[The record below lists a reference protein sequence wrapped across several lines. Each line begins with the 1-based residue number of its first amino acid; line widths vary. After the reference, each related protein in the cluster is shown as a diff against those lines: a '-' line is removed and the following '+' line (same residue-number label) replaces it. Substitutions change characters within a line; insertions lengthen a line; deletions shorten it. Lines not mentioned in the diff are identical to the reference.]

1 MAQYCS
7 SADILKAFD
16 EAIHDGVDVLSLSIG
31 FKIPMFSDVDERD
44 GIATGSFHAMA
55 RGITVV
61 CGAGNDGPSAQTVQ
75 NTAPWILTVAASSI
89 DRAFVNSITL
99 GNNKTLMK
107 YFMYRYLYNYVTMW
121 INFEKYTTW
130 LRNMEYEWECSNHVR
145 VSDDSQEGDS
155 IVMCWTI
162 QHLTYN

>member
-1 MAQYCS
+1 
-7 SADILKAFD
+7 
-16 EAIHDGVDVLSLSIG
+16 
-31 FKIPMFSDVDERD
+31 MFSDVDERD

-99 GNNKTLMK
+99 GNNKTLMVK
-107 YFMYRYLYNYVTMW
+107 KGTSAAWCFGPRRTPNDQV
-121 INFEKYTTW
+121 
-130 LRNMEYEWECSNHVR
+130 
-145 VSDDSQEGDS
+145 
-155 IVMCWTI
+155 
-162 QHLTYN
+162 

>member
-1 MAQYCS
+1 
-7 SADILKAFD
+7 
-16 EAIHDGVDVLSLSIG
+16 
-31 FKIPMFSDVDERD
+31 MFSDVDERD

-99 GNNKTLMK
+99 GNNKTLM
-107 YFMYRYLYNYVTMW
+107 
-121 INFEKYTTW
+121 YTTW